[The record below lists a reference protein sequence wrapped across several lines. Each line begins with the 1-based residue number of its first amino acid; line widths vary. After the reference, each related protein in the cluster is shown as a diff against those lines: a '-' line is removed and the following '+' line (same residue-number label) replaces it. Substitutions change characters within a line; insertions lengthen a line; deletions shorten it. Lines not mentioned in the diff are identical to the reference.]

1 MSRLHARSLEVLLRR
16 YLTAASLLILLLLLA
31 VGLSRQWSALAITLM
46 LSSALLL
53 LWLISAGLWRKVLT
67 AFNRANLHLEAIR
80 MEDYNQH
87 AKPAFS
93 HGKVADFHREL
104 EQLSDRLL
112 EQKSR
117 YDQHIFL
124 VYRLIDQ
131 LDAPILVFN
140 EKHQLSYANGAF
152 SDLYGHPW
160 QMYRH
165 ASPGLLGLQLEDKGW
180 RFEQQPREPQ
190 WQIRHSEFIDM
201 NQTHQLL
208 VFINIKSALREN
220 QLAAWQQII
229 RVLGHEI
236 RNSLTPVSTLAQ
248 SLEGKV
254 TAPREKQALGVI
266 TERCQHLQDF
276 VSRYS
281 SIAKEFSLS
290 CQWLATDALGSR
302 LRGLFA
308 ETPLEI
314 HRHTPRIWA
323 DAAFLEQV
331 LINLIKNAVE
341 ASPPQSPILLRFAHQ
356 GERDSIEVIDRGQGF
371 ANLDNLFVP
380 FYSTKQQGQGIGLS
394 FCRNIIEQHGGEI
407 SLANNDGAPGVTVTV
422 LLPSPKTE

>member
-1 MSRLHARSLEVLLRR
+1 MKPLHARSLEALLRR
-16 YLTAASLLILLLLLA
+16 YLVATTLVILLLQLA

-46 LSSALLL
+46 LSSSLLL
-53 LWLISAGLWRKVLT
+53 LWLLSLGLWRKTLT

-93 HGKVADFHREL
+93 QGKVADFHKEL

-140 EKHQLSYANGAF
+140 EKLQLSYANGAF

-165 ASPGLLGLQLEDKGW
+165 ASPGLLGLQQDDKGW
-180 RFEQQPREPQ
+180 QFEQHPREPQ

-248 SLEGKV
+248 SLESKV
-254 TAPREKQALGVI
+254 AAPREKQALGVI

-281 SIAKEFSLS
+281 SIAKQFSLS

-302 LRGLFA
+302 LRGLF
-308 ETPLEI
+308 EGVPLEI
-314 HRHTPRIWA
+314 QRRTPRIWA

-341 ASPPQSPILLRFAHQ
+341 ASPPDSPIQLRFAHL
-356 GERDSIEVIDRGQGF
+356 GERDSIEVIDAGQGF

-407 SLANNDGAPGVTVTV
+407 SLANNEGAPGVTVTV
-422 LLPSPKTE
+422 LLPSPKAE